1 MSWMSHTMWLGRV
14 SEFLS
19 KHFLANVLWSHY
31 HCHKT
36 RRNSHT
42 LIGWLLDGNRKG
54 QSLSLSW
61 RNMASERRVR
71 SNLWMGQQP
80 VVLRRSFHPFPQHG
94 GTSIHKVDVV
104 GEKHGCST
112 SHRSHDQDT
121 WCAEECATGTLYKF
135 GEVLQSFTYFSKN
148 KRGVKNYL
156 FQRKIVI
163 FASECSRKLWIV
175 YLSVNNSM
183 ISQNTHRVT

>member
-1 MSWMSHTMWLGRV
+1 MDESFHSWGNSNCEMSWMSHTMWLGRV

-31 HCHKT
+31 HRHKT
-36 RRNSHT
+36 HRNSHT

-71 SNLWMGQQP
+71 SNLWMGLQP
-80 VVLRRSFHPFPQHG
+80 VVIRSSFHPFPQHG

-121 WCAEECATGTLYKF
+121 RCAEECATVTLLQIWRGFAKF
-135 GEVLQSFTYFSKN
+135 H
-148 KRGVKNYL
+148 
-156 FQRKIVI
+156 I
-163 FASECSRKLWIV
+163 FLKK
-175 YLSVNNSM
+175 
-183 ISQNTHRVT
+183 